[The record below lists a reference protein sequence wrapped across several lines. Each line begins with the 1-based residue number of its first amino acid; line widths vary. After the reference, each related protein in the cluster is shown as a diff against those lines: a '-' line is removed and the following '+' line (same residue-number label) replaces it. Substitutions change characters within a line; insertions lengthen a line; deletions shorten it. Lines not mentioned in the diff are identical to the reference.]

1 MVCAEVPPAMLR
13 VELACSPAPRAVQLV
28 QVLLPA
34 GATVRDALQAG
45 LTTGLAGLAAAAA
58 IGDAGALTLGIWG
71 RVAALDD
78 PLHDGDRVEVYRGL
92 KVDPKEARRL
102 RYRAQG
108 ERGRAPRGKAGGRA
122 A

>member
-1 MVCAEVPPAMLR
+1 MVCAEAPPATLR
-13 VELACSPAPRAVQLV
+13 VELALSPAPRTVQLV
-28 QVLLPA
+28 PVLLPA

-45 LTTGLAGLAAAAA
+45 LAAGLVVT
-58 IGDAGALTLGIWG
+58 GDAGALTLGIWG
-71 RVAALDD
+71 RVAAPDD

-108 ERGRAPRGKAGGRA
+108 ERGRAPRGKAGSPTT
-122 A
+122 

>member
-1 MVCAEVPPAMLR
+1 MACVEVTPAMLR

-45 LTTGLAGLAAAAA
+45 LTTGLAAAAA
-58 IGDAGALTLGIWG
+58 IGDAGELTLGIWG

>member
-1 MVCAEVPPAMLR
+1 MVCAEVPAATLR
-13 VELACSPAPRAVQLV
+13 VELAFSPAPRTVQLV

-34 GATVRDALQAG
+34 GATLRDALQAG
-45 LTTGLAGLAAAAA
+45 LAAGLAGLVVT
-58 IGDAGALTLGIWG
+58 GDAGALTLGIWG
-71 RVAALDD
+71 RVAAPDD